1 MKDAFYILIILI
13 IMFFFY
19 SNNNKINTEYI
30 TKVDTIYKL
39 KIDTI
44 NIKSKAKVI
53 YKHDTIYTTRA
64 FDAQLDTT
72 IKNNIIK
79 INYSFPENTFR
90 FNLIKSDTLI
100 TLNKIELIESD
111 KTKECFYYGYLSGA
125 ISTVLL
131 VILIK

>member
-1 MKDAFYILIILI
+1 MKDTIYILIIII
-13 IMFFFY
+13 IMYFFY
-19 SNNNKINTEYI
+19 SNNNKINTKYI
-30 TKVDTIYKL
+30 NKIDTIYKL

-53 YKHDTIYTTRA
+53 YKHDTIYTTSA
-64 FDAQLDTT
+64 FEAQLDTNL
-72 IKNNIIK
+72 NNNKIK

-100 TLNKIELIESD
+100 TLNKIELKEITNE
-111 KTKECFYYGYLSGA
+111 KECYFYGYLIGM

>member
-19 SNNNKINTEYI
+19 SNNNKINTKYI
-30 TKVDTIYKL
+30 NNIDTIYKL

-44 NIKSKAKVI
+44 NIKSKANVI
-53 YKHDTIYTTRA
+53 YKNDTIYTTRA
-64 FDAQLDTT
+64 FYAQLDTNLN
-72 IKNNIIK
+72 NNIIK

-100 TLNKIELIESD
+100 TLNKIELIETNTA
-111 KTKECFYYGYLSGA
+111 KQCFYYGYLSGA